1 MTKLILLQKNKILFN
16 KFKEF
21 KNIDDSIIILNS
33 KNFVKKDFDVM
44 EFNYETIYPNCAFYF
59 ISIFP
64 IWRMILTYLKYGK

>member
-33 KNFVKKDFDVM
+33 KNFVKKDFDVQ
-44 EFNYETIYPNCAFYF
+44 
-59 ISIFP
+59 
-64 IWRMILTYLKYGK
+64 